1 MKLSKV
7 IDLLRGPRKRGEAV
21 RLMGGHPCSLAKWDR
36 ECIVVDGVVYR
47 RTGLQLPPIDPQL
60 QAERLAAV
68 RWELTVGAESMP
80 HHSTTLLG
88 WFNTQAPLGLDPDS
102 FNRYYLGL
110 DIDGSTRLTGAEW
123 LALIGKANTLN
134 Q

>member
-68 RWELTVGAESMP
+68 AAVAGDSCNFGLSTARGLALNSPQLWLAACAQVLTEG
-80 HHSTTLLG
+80 
-88 WFNTQAPLGLDPDS
+88 D

-123 LALIGKANTLN
+123 LAVLK
-134 Q
+134 

>member
-7 IDLLRGPRKRGEAV
+7 IDLLRGPRKRGEAA
-21 RLMGGHPCSLAKWDR
+21 RLMGAHPCSLAKWDR

-47 RTGLQLPPIDPQL
+47 RTGLQLPPIDTQL

-68 RWELTVGAESMP
+68 AAVAGDGCTVGEHTARALAFRSPEEWLQNDAAQL
-80 HHSTTLLG
+80 TEG
-88 WFNTQAPLGLDPDS
+88 D

-123 LALIGKANTLN
+123 LAVLK
-134 Q
+134 